1 MSETIL
7 DVMHETAE
15 GLHKTGAM
23 DVKTMRQIEALCLS
37 PVKEYSANQIKK
49 LRLKNKASQRVF
61 AAYFNISPSTIQK
74 WETGQKRPNGASL
87 KLLNMVDQRGLE
99 VLT

>member
-15 GLHKTGAM
+15 GLHKAGAM

>member
-15 GLHKTGAM
+15 GLHKAGAM

-87 KLLNMVDQRGLE
+87 KLLNIVDQRGLE
-99 VLT
+99 ILT

>member
-15 GLHKTGAM
+15 GLQKAGAM

-74 WETGQKRPNGASL
+74 WETGQKSPNGASL